1 MKLLFKY
8 LIFLFTGIL
17 VLFSSCRNNQIEEFT
32 DSEGNL
38 VIKEWYNETEIK
50 SITTYFNKDKTD
62 FLFVTWSEEDQL
74 MDSARYINDT
84 IEGLRKVYD
93 ADAGLMHYETYH
105 NGHLDGMH
113 KAVYDNGVTSF
124 EGFWKNYVKVG
135 EWKFHFPEGNP
146 ITYEFYDS
154 TGRLKY
160 FRKYDEDGTVLKVE
174 GSGLISVQAI
184 KSVVNPGEFVSGK
197 IEAAVPPGCKTELS
211 IVEILNGEDSN
222 SLMHAELSVS
232 VKDWKLR
239 FVTPGRKTLKFTIK
253 IIDQVTQK
261 EEISSS
267 QLDIQVFAEQE

>member
-8 LIFLFTGIL
+8 LIFLFTGIQ
-17 VLFSSCRNNQIEEFT
+17 VLFSSCRNNQIEESF
-32 DSEGNL
+32 DSEGKL
-38 VIKEWYNETEIK
+38 VIKEWYNENDIK
-50 SITTYFNKDKTD
+50 STTTYFNEEKTD
-62 FLFVTWSEEDQL
+62 YLFVTWLEDGQL

-93 ADAGLMHYETYH
+93 ADAGLMHYETYQ

-135 EWKFHFPEGNP
+135 EWKFHFPEGKP

-197 IEAAVPPGCKTELS
+197 IEAAVPPGCKTELN
-211 IVEILNGEDSN
+211 IVEILNGEGSN
-222 SLMHAELSVS
+222 SLMRIGLSDP

-239 FVTPGRKTLKFTIK
+239 FGAPGRKELEFTIK
-253 IIDQVTQK
+253 ITDQLTGK
-261 EEISSS
+261 EEISSTK
-267 QLDIQVFAEQE
+267 LDIQVFAEQE